1 MCKLVPL
8 QLENGDIVNVAEHK
22 REQLNRYLSI
32 FKYLSGIRQV
42 ILFGSALEE
51 RCDERSDI
59 DLCMLYDG
67 GRSTYHNALSLLWDM
82 LPDIPDD
89 DILAYNYDDYMNRTV
104 FPLAMA
110 DIKNKGVVIYDSQWE
125 RKPHAL

>member
-67 GRSTYHNALSLLWDM
+67 ERSTYHNALNLLW
-82 LPDIPDD
+82 ICCR
-89 DILAYNYDDYMNRTV
+89 IFRTTT
-104 FPLAMA
+104 FWHT
-110 DIKNKGVVIYDSQWE
+110 ITTIT
-125 RKPHAL
+125 